1 MDSCLV
7 EKQREEGR
15 ASHTSFADEKHM
27 YIEVSNR
34 NF

>member
-15 ASHTSFADEKHM
+15 ASHTSFADEKHV
-27 YIEVSNR
+27 YIKR
-34 NF
+34 GQQ